1 MNQKN
6 WQVVPAI
13 IATAIMSFCGILI
26 ETSMNVTFPTL
37 MKTFDTTASGVQWVT
52 TGYLLAVTV
61 VIPLAAYLIR
71 NFSIRRLFL
80 VANGFFLA
88 GVLLDSIAPTLLIL
102 LAGRFLQGI
111 GTGISLPLMFHIIL
125 TKAPVEKRGVMVG
138 IGTMTTSFAP
148 AIGPTYGG
156 IVLTNFG
163 WRAIFWFL
171 IPVIFISLFLGLASI
186 PSETTE
192 RTTRFNLKA
201 FLFLSVALA
210 SLLFAIE
217 RLSLI
222 WLAISS
228 VALWFFL
235 NSNRQHSLLNL
246 KVLKNKSFIVL
257 MYCVLAYQA
266 TFLGLSFILPNY
278 LQLGLHQSSTQ
289 AGFFMFPGA
298 ILVAVLA
305 PISGNLMDRK
315 GAAKPIFLGLVLA
328 VVSLFLMTIFFV
340 TADFWL
346 LLLINTLLMVG
357 TGISV
362 SNLLTVTLGQLT
374 IEEHADG
381 NSILNT
387 FQQFTG
393 AVSTTVVAL
402 IFTAGQSHV
411 SNGVAIG
418 GRNGV
423 LTLLVLVSISLILFT
438 LMNRRRTL

>member
-1 MNQKN
+1 M
-6 WQVVPAI
+6 
-13 IATAIMSFCGILI
+13 
-26 ETSMNVTFPTL
+26 
-37 MKTFDTTASGVQWVT
+37 
-52 TGYLLAVTV
+52 AVTV

-71 NFSIRRLFL
+71 NFSIRQLFL
-80 VANGFFLA
+80 VANVFFLA
-88 GVLLDSIAPTLLIL
+88 GVLIDSVAPTLLIL

-171 IPVIFISLFLGLASI
+171 IPVIFVSLVLGLASI
-186 PSETTE
+186 PRETTE
-192 RTTRFNLKA
+192 RTTQFNLKA
-201 FLFLSVALA
+201 FLFLSVALS

-217 RLSLI
+217 QLSLL

-235 NSNRQHSLLNL
+235 QSNRQHSLLNL
-246 KVLKNKSFIVL
+246 KVLKNKSFVVL

-278 LQLGLHQSSTQ
+278 LQLGLNQTSTQ
-289 AGFFMFPGA
+289 AGLFMFPGS

-305 PISGNLMDRK
+305 PISGYLMDRK
-315 GAAKPIFLGLVLA
+315 GAAKPIFWGLVISVIA
-328 VVSLFLMTIFFV
+328 LFLMTVYFV
-340 TADFWL
+340 TADVWL
-346 LLLINTLLMVG
+346 LLMINTLLMVG

-362 SNLLTVTLGQLT
+362 SNMLTVTLGQLS
-374 IEEHADG
+374 IDEHADG

-402 IFTAGQSHV
+402 ILSSAQSANV
-411 SNGVAIG
+411 TNAVAIG

-423 LTLLVLVSISLILFT
+423 MTILVLVSISLVLFT
-438 LMNRRRTL
+438 MMSHRTKL

>member
-1 MNQKN
+1 M
-6 WQVVPAI
+6 I
-13 IATAIMSFCGILI
+13 ILLF
-26 ETSMNVTFPTL
+26 
-37 MKTFDTTASGVQWVT
+37 
-52 TGYLLAVTV
+52 LLAVTV

-71 NFSIRRLFL
+71 NFSIRQLFL
-80 VANGFFLA
+80 VANVFFLA
-88 GVLLDSIAPTLLIL
+88 GVLIDSIAPTLLIL

-111 GTGISLPLMFHIIL
+111 GIGISLPLMFHIIL

-171 IPVIFISLFLGLASI
+171 IPVIFVSLVLGLASI
-186 PSETTE
+186 PRETTE
-192 RTTRFNLKA
+192 RTTQFNLEA
-201 FLFLSVALA
+201 FLFLSVALS

-217 RLSLI
+217 QLSLL

-235 NSNRQHSLLNL
+235 QSNRQHSLLNL
-246 KVLKNKSFIVL
+246 KVLKNKSFVVL

-278 LQLGLHQSSTQ
+278 LQLGLNQTSTQ
-289 AGFFMFPGA
+289 AGLFMFPGS

-305 PISGNLMDRK
+305 PISGYLMDRK
-315 GAAKPIFLGLVLA
+315 GATKPIFWGLVISVIA
-328 VVSLFLMTIFFV
+328 LFLMTVYFV
-340 TADFWL
+340 TADVWL
-346 LLLINTLLMVG
+346 LLMINTLLMVG

-362 SNLLTVTLGQLT
+362 SNMLTVTLGQLS
-374 IEEHADG
+374 IDEHADG

-402 IFTAGQSHV
+402 ILSSAQSANV
-411 SNGVAIG
+411 TNAVAIG

-423 LTLLVLVSISLILFT
+423 MTILVLVSISLVLFT
-438 LMNRRRTL
+438 MMSRRTKL